1 MKPGPLPPLRFVT
14 AALVGAIAGIH
25 LDLWSAYGYRHIP
38 TIGPL
43 FLLNVTSGG
52 ALALTCLVLP
62 TRYLAPAGIS
72 TALFALGTVTALL
85 VSCNVGL
92 FGFAETTRAPLF
104 AASLTVEAATVI
116 SALCLAALSARG
128 RISSGPADS

>member
-1 MKPGPLPPLRFVT
+1 MKPGPLPVLRFAT

-25 LDLWSAYGYRHIP
+25 LDLWAAYGYRHIP

-43 FLLNVTSGG
+43 FLLNALAGG

-62 TRYLAPAGIS
+62 TRYLAPVSIS
-72 TALFALGTVTALL
+72 TGLFALGTVTGLV

-104 AASLTVEAATVI
+104 ATSLTVEAATVI

-128 RISSGPADS
+128 LGDLR